1 MERDPR
7 LEHPANSSCMADDFS
22 EQDNSGITV
31 GNLLPDPEMATAATC
46 ARTGR
51 GSKAHCPNNIYIGV
65 ERLPAK
71 QVVWISGGL
80 QRCREPLYC
89 PPQRLFEPLS
99 RSVKSSRAPPA
110 ERRVSPSQLSG
121 RAR

>member
-1 MERDPR
+1 
-7 LEHPANSSCMADDFS
+7 MADDFS

-31 GNLLPDPEMATAATC
+31 GNLLPDPEMATAAC

-65 ERLPAK
+65 ERLAAK

-80 QRCREPLYC
+80 QRCREPLYG
-89 PPQRLFEPLS
+89 PPQRLFAPLLLCKV
-99 RSVKSSRAPPA
+99 R
-110 ERRVSPSQLSG
+110 
-121 RAR
+121 